1 MVCLAGSSYTM
12 RADIYTP
19 TKTQDQN
26 TGAVVKTWVNNK
38 TIPCSAKGIV
48 RDTISDNSS
57 VVDIKNYLIAVS
69 NLVKI
74 RSLDPINPEDRVVA
88 IRGPFG
94 VVWNE
99 YDTMSSQGG
108 VNGATI
114 FEPRGSTPIIDFDGR
129 VIEYETVLQRQ
140 EIQTLESL

>member
-1 MVCLAGSSYTM
+1 MK
-12 RADIYTP
+12 ADIYVP

-26 TGAVVKTWVNNK
+26 TGAVMKTWVNDR
-38 TIPCSAKGIV
+38 TILCSAKGIV

-57 VVDIKNYLIAVS
+57 AVDIKNYLTAVS
-69 NLVKI
+69 NIVKI
-74 RSLDPINPEDRVVA
+74 RSKSAINSEDRVVA
-88 IRGPFG
+88 IRNSDG
-94 VVWNE
+94 VVWTE
-99 YDTMSSQGG
+99 GDTISSQGG
-108 VNGATI
+108 VDGATI

>member
-1 MVCLAGSSYTM
+1 MICLTGSSYTM
-12 RADIYTP
+12 KADIYVP

-26 TGAVVKTWVNNK
+26 TGAVMKTWVNSR
-38 TIPCSAKGIV
+38 TILCSAKGIV

-57 VVDIKNYLIAVS
+57 AVDIKNYLTAVS
-69 NLVKI
+69 NIVKI
-74 RSLDPINPEDRVVA
+74 RSKAAINSEDRVVA
-88 IRGPFG
+88 IRNSSG
-94 VVWNE
+94 VVWTE
-99 YDTMSSQGG
+99 GDTISSQGG
-108 VNGATI
+108 VDGATI